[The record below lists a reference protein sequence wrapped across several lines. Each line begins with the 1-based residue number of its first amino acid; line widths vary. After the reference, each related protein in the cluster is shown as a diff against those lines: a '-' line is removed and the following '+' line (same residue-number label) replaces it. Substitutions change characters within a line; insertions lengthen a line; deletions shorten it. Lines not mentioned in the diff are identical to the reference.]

1 MKPKPQN
8 IRYQLSKLTPAQLV
22 VLELFNFPM
31 SESEVDELK
40 KVLVEF
46 YHTKLEQSLN
56 NLWDERNMSDS
67 ELKKS
72 AAIHRRLQ
80 MA

>member
-8 IRYQLSKLTPAQLV
+8 KRDQLSKLTPAQLV

-40 KVLVEF
+40 KILVEF

-72 AAIHRRLQ
+72 VAIHRRLQ

>member
-8 IRYQLSKLTPAQLV
+8 KRYQLSKLTPAQLV

-40 KVLVEF
+40 KILVEF

-72 AAIHRRLQ
+72 AAIHRRTPYV
-80 MA
+80 